1 MYVLLL
7 LLLLSWAFDTFTF
20 FVLSGIGGVGVG
32 GCNITVSM
40 RGGQVSRKR
49 VGVASM

>member
-7 LLLLSWAFDTFTF
+7 LLLMTWDFDTYTI

-32 GCNITVSM
+32 GCNIKVSM
-40 RGGQVSRKR
+40 RGGVVSRKR
-49 VGVASM
+49 AGVANV